1 MDHPQHMS
9 VARYIAC
16 EDTALNARLFL
27 WHSLGLNGHIVG
39 DGWATNPET
48 GQRMEEHLTGNVP
61 LASVPGHRSI
71 DLDVRLAGDRT

>member
-1 MDHPQHMS
+1 MS

-27 WHSLGLNGHIVG
+27 WDSLGLNGYAVG